1 MSDLLT
7 KASGCYSEI
16 VKYFSKYENI
26 HLSHKFEDL
35 GKSIRISFKFYRI
48 EKDGRIPVIS
58 FSVIIVSESEL
69 NTWIGTLNKIQD
81 ALMN

>member
-26 HLSHKFEDL
+26 HLSHNLKILVNVFEFHS
-35 GKSIRISFKFYRI
+35 GFI
-48 EKDGRIPVIS
+48 ELKKMAEDQL
-58 FSVIIVSESEL
+58 FNFL
-69 NTWIGTLNKIQD
+69 Q
-81 ALMN
+81 

>member
-7 KASGCYSEI
+7 KASGCYAEI

-35 GKSIRISFKFYRI
+35 GKCIQISFGFYRI

-69 NTWIGTLNKIQD
+69 NTWIGTVNTI
-81 ALMN
+81 

>member
-16 VKYFSKYENI
+16 LQYFLKYEHI

-35 GKSIRISFKFYRI
+35 GKSIQISLKFYRI
-48 EKDGRIPVIS
+48 EKDGRIPVIL

-69 NTWIGTLNKIQD
+69 NTWIGTLNRI
-81 ALMN
+81 

>member
-1 MSDLLT
+1 MFDLLT

-16 VKYFSKYENI
+16 AQYFSKYEHI

-35 GKSIRISFKFYRI
+35 GKSIWISFKFYRI

-58 FSVIIVSESEL
+58 FSAIIVSESEIHGL
-69 NTWIGTLNKIQD
+69 VH
-81 ALMN
+81 